1 MSQDCLIVTDAPAN
15 ALLIED
21 DAQDRLAI
29 RLQLEVMGLVV
40 YDTASAVEAAELFVH
55 RDYSIVLIHLGHAP
69 LESMQIC
76 RRIRASSTV
85 PIIMLTKR
93 GEVVDEELV
102 LAAGADDYITKPVEA
117 RILVSRITQQL
128 KRGETQRA
136 PRATVLSWGWG
147 GASGAGSCR
156 AHFSGG
162 WRRRSTDQHGASN
175 SPAADGEPAEGV

>member
-1 MSQDCLIVTDAPAN
+1 VSQDCLIVTDAPAN

-147 GASGAGSCR
+147 GGFWSWILPSTL
-156 AHFSGG
+156 FG
-162 WRRRSTDQHGASN
+162 WVAPSFN
-175 SPAADGEPAEGV
+175 